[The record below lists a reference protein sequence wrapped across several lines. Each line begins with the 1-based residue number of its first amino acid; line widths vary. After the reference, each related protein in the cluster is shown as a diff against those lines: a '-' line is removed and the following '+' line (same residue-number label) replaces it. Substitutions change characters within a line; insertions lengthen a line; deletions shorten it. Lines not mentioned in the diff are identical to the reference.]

1 MAHSIRDVELV
12 DVPAVVALVRE
23 VLAEF
28 GITFGLGAGTDD
40 QLLGLPTS
48 YTKDGGAF
56 FVAHEAGVITG
67 TAGVV
72 QLEPGVFELRKMYLR
87 PSTRGHGVGQAL
99 FERCVAFVRAHG
111 GVRVVLD
118 TTEQMTAAIAFYERN
133 HFVRDDTQRR
143 APRCSRGYRLE
154 LT

>member
-1 MAHSIRDVELV
+1 MAHSIREVALA
-12 DVPAVVALVRE
+12 DVPAVVDLVRE

-40 QLLGLPTS
+40 QLLGLPAS
-48 YTKDGGAF
+48 YADEGGAF
-56 FVAHEAGVITG
+56 FVAEDQGRITG

-72 QLEPGVFELRKMYLR
+72 RLEPGIFELRKMYLR
-87 PSTRGHGVGQAL
+87 PTTRGHGVGQAL
-99 FERCVAFVRAHG
+99 FERCLAFVRAHG

-133 HFVRDDTQRR
+133 HFIRDDTQRR
-143 APRCSRGYRLE
+143 APRCNRGYRLE